1 MPDLRYHLISLISV
15 FLALAI
21 GILLGVAMADRGVI
35 SDRLQAEITGVQDQ
49 LEVQRTRI
57 SEQEDQIAAL
67 QERTARDEA
76 LAEQMSETILAGRLQ
91 GVNVALVAGPWAGE
105 ETVQGVERSLST
117 AGVDLTANIRLEPPE
132 ESEITPPRTTA
143 GTTTASSANIY
154 DDQALEVLGT
164 SGSDSPEVIV
174 FIGGGEV
181 PEEAPAGSLGVVTR
195 SQRAMLESWLAAGAR
210 VIGAESSTSPR
221 TEIQLFDDVGI
232 PSVDNADQAA
242 GRAAIV
248 QLADGEA
255 EGSYGVKPGASGL
268 FPPPN

>member
-57 SEQEDQIAAL
+57 SEQEDEIAAL
-67 QERTARDEA
+67 QERTARDEE
-76 LAEQMSETILAGRLQ
+76 LAEQMSETMLAGRLQ
-91 GVNVALVAGPWAGE
+91 GVDVALVAGPWAEE
-105 ETVQGVERSLST
+105 ETVQGVESALST

-132 ESEITPPRTTA
+132 EGEVTSLETTAETTTA
-143 GTTTASSANIY
+143 GSANIY
-154 DDQALEVLGT
+154 DDQTLEVLGT
-164 SGSDSPEVIV
+164 SAADSPEVIV
-174 FIGGGEV
+174 FVGGGRV
-181 PEEAPAGSLGVVTR
+181 PEEAPAGSVDVVVR
-195 SQRAMLESWLAAGAR
+195 SQRVMFKSWLAAGVR

-221 TEIQLFDDVGI
+221 SEIQLFDDVGI

-255 EGSYGVKPGASGL
+255 EGSYGVKPSASEL
-268 FPPPN
+268 FPPPT